1 MNRFFSSP
9 RFLVAAA
16 LATAALGAATV
27 AEARPEVF
35 LSIGLQ
41 SGPAWEEPASDYWH
55 SQPVYVQPQPVYVQ
69 PQPVYWQPRPVYVQ
83 PRPVFVQPEPVYLR
97 PPLFVSPH
105 EVFEGPRFG
114 RYDARV
120 EWERGH
126 DWRRAEWRRHDRHD
140 QFQGGDHDRDH
151 DRDHDH
157 DDRGNRR
164 GQRD

>member
-1 MNRFFSSP
+1 MNRFSFSP

-41 SGPAWEEPASDYWH
+41 SGPAWVEPARD
-55 SQPVYVQPQPVYVQ
+55 
-69 PQPVYWQPRPVYVQ
+69 YWQPRPVYVQ
-83 PRPVFVQPEPVYLR
+83 PRPVYVQPAPVYLR
-97 PPLFVSPH
+97 PPLFVSPR

-120 EWERGH
+120 DWERGH

-140 QFQGGDHDRDH
+140 PFRRGDRDH
-151 DRDHDH
+151 DRGH
-157 DDRGNRR
+157 DDRGDRR
-164 GQRD
+164 GHGD